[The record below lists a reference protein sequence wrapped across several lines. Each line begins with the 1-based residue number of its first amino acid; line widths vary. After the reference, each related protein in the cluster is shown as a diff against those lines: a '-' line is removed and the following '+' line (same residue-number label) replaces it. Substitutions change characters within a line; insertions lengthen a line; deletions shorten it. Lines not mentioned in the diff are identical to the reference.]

1 MQPVRYGRPRGRLNR
16 LKSGQRPPLNSSDD
30 ASRSDAERWLKR
42 LGCTKYVAQGGD
54 WGALIVDMMGVQ
66 APPGL
71 LGVHTNMAATVPP
84 DVDKAAFTGAL
95 PPFQPEERQAYDQLA
110 FF

>member
-1 MQPVRYGRPRGRLNR
+1 VI
-16 LKSGQRPPLNSSDD
+16 
-30 ASRSDAERWLKR
+30 
-42 LGCTKYVAQGGD
+42 QGGD

-95 PPFQPEERQAYDQLA
+95 PPFQPEERQAYDQARLLLA
-110 FF
+110 LDARVR